1 MSNIFQRFS
10 GTDIDYIRQ
19 NELFEAYMARLMDIE
34 EGASTDDEE
43 DSRENFSPVLPTMYS
58 EDNIESLLLPSPVS
72 PSRSPKKVAKQN
84 NSIWGNFKCVINR
97 VFKMPVHLVIQW
109 ANQLGYK
116 LPWLNSFIIRH
127 ETPTLILFWS
137 LIVFLVSPRSSIGQR
152 IRIKG
157 VN

>member
-1 MSNIFQRFS
+1 
-10 GTDIDYIRQ
+10 
-19 NELFEAYMARLMDIE
+19 MARLMDKE
-34 EGASTDDEE
+34 DGASTDDEVWM

-84 NSIWGNFKCVINR
+84 NSTWGNFKCVINR

-127 ETPTLILFWS
+127 EITTLILFG
-137 LIVFLVSPRSSIGQR
+137 L
-152 IRIKG
+152 
-157 VN
+157 

>member
-1 MSNIFQRFS
+1 
-10 GTDIDYIRQ
+10 
-19 NELFEAYMARLMDIE
+19 MARLMDRE
-34 EGASTDDEE
+34 DEASTDDEVWM

-97 VFKMPVHLVIQW
+97 VFKMPVHLVKAGIQW

-116 LPWLNSFIIRH
+116 IHKSQYSF
-127 ETPTLILFWS
+127 
-137 LIVFLVSPRSSIGQR
+137 V
-152 IRIKG
+152 
-157 VN
+157 